1 MTAACGRMR
10 AFATARIARRAGP
23 RSKQYKRA
31 CVATLAM
38 LAPLVAGAQKTI
50 EGTALAVSG
59 DTLRIGGVTVA
70 LSGIAAPAPG
80 VLCEGKITQWHCGD
94 LARAALAAVLDGGAV
109 RCLIDAAA
117 PGAAGRC
124 TLGERDVA
132 QLQVAAGWARA
143 TPSGDYGIV
152 EAGARQQRRGL
163 WRNE

>member
-1 MTAACGRMR
+1 MR
-10 AFATARIARRAGP
+10 ACACATATIARRAVAP
-23 RSKQYKRA
+23 SAQSRCIR
-31 CVATLAM
+31 VATLAM
-38 LAPLVAGAQKTI
+38 LAPLVASAQTTI